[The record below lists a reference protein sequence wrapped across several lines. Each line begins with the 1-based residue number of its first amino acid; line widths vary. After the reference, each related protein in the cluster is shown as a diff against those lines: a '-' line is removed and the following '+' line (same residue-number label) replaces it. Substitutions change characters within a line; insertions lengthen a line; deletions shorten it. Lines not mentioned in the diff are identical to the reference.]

1 MRSGMI
7 AVWDPDRGY
16 GEKLSEYLRRQG
28 RWDLTVV
35 SFGDVEKLR
44 LAVECGQ
51 VAVAVI
57 GQQEGG
63 AIYRHRS
70 PVHGIHLPFLLLY

>member
-1 MRSGMI
+1 MRSGVI

-28 RWDLTVV
+28 RWDLAVV

-44 LAVECGQ
+44 LAVDCGQ
-51 VAVAVI
+51 VAMAVI
-57 GQQEGG
+57 GQQEGTGDFLSQIPG
-63 AIYRHRS
+63 ALDTFS
-70 PVHGIHLPFLLLY
+70 ADTE